1 MTTLTTYRCPSG
13 DYLLSP
19 ASTVLSPERLLAL
32 EYLGVVSLDA
42 FDDVMARNLLSQI
55 ESRGFAVLTQAQF
68 RSGRNSTPRGATTQS
83 QGEGDAID

>member
-32 EYLGVVSLDA
+32 EYLGVVSLEA
-42 FDDVMARNLLSQI
+42 FDDELARNILTQI
-55 ESRGFAVLTQAQF
+55 EDGGFAVLTTAQF
-68 RSGRNSTPRGATTQS
+68 RSARTPCK
-83 QGEGDAID
+83 